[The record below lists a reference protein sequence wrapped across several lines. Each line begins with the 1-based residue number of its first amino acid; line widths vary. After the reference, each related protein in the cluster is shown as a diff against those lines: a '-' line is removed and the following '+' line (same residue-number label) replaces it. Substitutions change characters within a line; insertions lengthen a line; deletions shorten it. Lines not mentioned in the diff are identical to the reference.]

1 MMSFGLNLMVCWRWY
16 ISSAKSST
24 WFKLKG
30 RLKNESLMLTVDL
43 IDRDRLCWKFS
54 LTRKLYQP
62 TVAGELCKISFYK
75 GKI

>member
-1 MMSFGLNLMVCWRWY
+1 
-16 ISSAKSST
+16 
-24 WFKLKG
+24 
-30 RLKNESLMLTVDL
+30 MLTVDL

-62 TVAGELCKISFYK
+62 AVTGELCKISLYK